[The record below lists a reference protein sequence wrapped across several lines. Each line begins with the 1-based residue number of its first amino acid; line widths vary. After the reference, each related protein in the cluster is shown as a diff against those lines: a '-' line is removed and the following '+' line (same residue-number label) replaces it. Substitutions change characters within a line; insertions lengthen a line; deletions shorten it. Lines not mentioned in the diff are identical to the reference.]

1 MLSNFSYANVNFSYV
16 NALAICVSSLES
28 LATSFA
34 NILSQSRGCP
44 LMLFIV
50 PLSLFIF
57 AFISITL
64 GDWPKDTLVQ
74 FMPKSILPLTS
85 SRSFMV
91 SYLIVWAS
99 LVAQRLK
106 HLPPMRETGVRSLGQ
121 EDPLEKETVTHFSIF
136 AWRIPWK
143 EEPGR
148 LRSTGSQR
156 VGHDWATSLH
166 FTYLM
171 CGFSR

>member
-1 MLSNFSYANVNFSYV
+1 MMAIPTSVRWYHTAVLICVSIIISDVEQLFTCP
-16 NALAICVSSLES
+16 LAICMSFLES

-34 NILSQSRGCP
+34 NILSQSVGCP
-44 LMLFIV
+44 FMLFIV

-57 AFISITL
+57 AFISIAL
-64 GDWPKDTLVQ
+64 GDWPKGTLVQ

-91 SYLIVWAS
+91 SCLIVWAS

-106 HLPPMRETGVRSLGQ
+106 HLPPMRETQVQSLGQ
-121 EDPLEKETVTHFSIF
+121 EDPLEKETVTHFSIL

-148 LRSTGSQR
+148 LQSTG
-156 VGHDWATSLH
+156 
-166 FTYLM
+166 
-171 CGFSR
+171 